1 MTVENVD
8 ADRLTLKPLSN
19 RTLTFVLS
27 KLSNPLTVSP
37 SIDPSGGM
45 MARGWGVGPTGVQ
58 EYGRGFGGVFILTG
72 RGVGQSRRVLGLL
85 ADRRTLLLDRSW
97 GVEPDTDSV
106 LVLFSESAHSVT
118 IRDNTMIG
126 ISKHVDQ
133 EAHTAS
139 TMIPLWGRADRF
151 LYSGNSGTDMR
162 TTMYSMVATN
172 LTVTDHAIV
181 NSVSIHTRLGLE
193 LSITPSATKLTNL
206 WTIDGMIMR
215 NVVVSAVSV
224 LPHCYTRPDCTG
236 APAGAAAISNLSV
249 SDAAV
254 GVAIYHDGWT
264 EGAPSSFNWTGSGLG
279 ALILRNFTFDTGAR
293 ARELAIASPGQKFG
307 HRFRYSGLSHV
318 CIAQVELVCW
328 RMTNLWEWPLR
339 TAASA
344 TSRSRSPVLPRPTSP
359 PSHVCSRRLRQ
370 KPVSVPANGL

>member
-1 MTVENVD
+1 MILTGEQFLWENGGNDDPSVTVEKVD
-8 ADRLTLKPLSN
+8 GDRLTLKPLSN

-236 APAGAAAISNLSV
+236 SPAGAAAISNLSV

-293 ARELAIASPGQKFG
+293 ARELAIASLAKFG
-307 HRFRYSGLSHV
+307 HRF
-318 CIAQVELVCW
+318 
-328 RMTNLWEWPLR
+328 
-339 TAASA
+339 
-344 TSRSRSPVLPRPTSP
+344 
-359 PSHVCSRRLRQ
+359 
-370 KPVSVPANGL
+370 